1 MSNRELRKAARLYR
15 DFREET
21 PRRAKVIRVTLPK
34 VAAIMGHVRSIEY
47 DTTHR
52 GKTHLYK
59 HTFAPGSRPMLVA
72 GTRNGQLYLIGGR
85 YHVTE
90 RGIVDLD
97 PRHREIEDGARRR
110 R

>member
-1 MSNRELRKAARLYR
+1 MKRDLRKAARLYE
-15 DFREET
+15 DFREDK
-21 PRRAKVIRVTLPK
+21 PRRAKAVRVSLPK
-34 VAAIMGHVRSIEY
+34 VAIVMGHVRAIEY

-85 YHVTE
+85 YHVTG
-90 RGIVDLD
+90 RGIVDKD
-97 PRHREIEDGARRR
+97 SRGREIEDGRRR
-110 R
+110 K